1 METIIIQ
8 STTGKREAKPRH
20 THKRP
25 NPVILTLGI
34 ILGFIEAV
42 VIGAIKRVTY
52 VDMQR
57 MLGVLSI
64 VAAVSRYFSGYEEP
78 FAQSLLLIVGLIL
91 TFSKKFLLD

>member
-8 STTGKREAKPRH
+8 STAGKREAKPRRS
-20 THKRP
+20 HKRP

-34 ILGFIEAV
+34 ILGFIEAIV
-42 VIGAIKRVTY
+42 VGTLKRVTY

-64 VAAVSRYFSGYEEP
+64 IAAVSRYFSGYEEP
-78 FAQSLLLIVGLIL
+78 FAQSLLMIVGLIL
-91 TFSKKFLLD
+91 TFSKKFLLE